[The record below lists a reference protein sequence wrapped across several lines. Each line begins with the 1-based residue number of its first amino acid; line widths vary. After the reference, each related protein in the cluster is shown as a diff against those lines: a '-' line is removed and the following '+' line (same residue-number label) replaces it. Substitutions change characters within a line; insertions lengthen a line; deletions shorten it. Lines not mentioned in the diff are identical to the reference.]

1 MSDAVAFAPFLK
13 RLAGGQTL
21 SGDDSTRAFGAI
33 MSGQVREDDIAK
45 FLTLLARRMP
55 TVDEVVGGVRAM
67 RAAMRKIKAPAN
79 AIDLC
84 GTGGDGHNTFNIST
98 ATAFV
103 VAACGVPV
111 AKHGNRSASSR
122 SGTADVLEVLG
133 VKIDMEPAAAEACL
147 AETNFCFLFAPH
159 YHTAMKH
166 VAPVRKKLGFRTIFN
181 LLGPL
186 SNPAQVKRQLI
197 GVFSAEW
204 IETLAHVLNELGSEK
219 AWLVHGADGLDEL
232 TTTAATH
239 VVALDHGKVTRHD
252 VTPEDIGVARVPLA
266 SLRGGEAAENAE
278 ALRRLLEGETGAF
291 RDIVLLNA
299 AAALVVGDKAAD
311 LKSGAAQAAYAI
323 DSGGAKTVL
332 SRVATLSQREA
343 A

>member
-1 MSDAVAFAPFLK
+1 MSDAAPFAPLLK
-13 RLAGGQTL
+13 RLADGQTL
-21 SGDDSTRAFGAI
+21 SADDSARAFGAI
-33 MSGQVREDDIAK
+33 MTGQVANEDIAA
-45 FLTLLARRMP
+45 FLTVLAKRMP
-55 TVDEVVGGVRAM
+55 TVGEIVGGVRTM
-67 RAAMRKIKAPAN
+67 RAEMRKIKAPAN

-98 ATAFV
+98 ATGFV

-122 SGTADVLEVLG
+122 SGTADVLEILG
-133 VKIDMEPAAAEACL
+133 VKIDMEPHAAEMCL

-159 YHTAMKH
+159 YHTAMKY
-166 VAPVRKKLGFRTIFN
+166 VAPVRKQLGFRTIFN

-197 GVFSAEW
+197 GVFSADW
-204 IETLAHVLNELGSEK
+204 IETLAHVLKELGSEK

-239 VVALDHGKVTRHD
+239 VASLRDGIVERFD
-252 VTPEDIGVARVPLA
+252 VTPEDIAIRRVPLA
-266 SLRGGEAAENAE
+266 ALKGGDAKDNAASL
-278 ALRRLLEGETGAF
+278 LRLLDGEHGAF

-299 AAALVVGDKAAD
+299 AAALVVADKVND
-311 LKSGAAQAAYAI
+311 LKAGALMAAEAI
-323 DSGGAKTVL
+323 DSGRAKAVL
-332 SRVATLSQREA
+332 SGVVTLSQKEA